1 MGERLR
7 KRANQ
12 SRMMGES
19 STESFGGKPEEAFEG
34 SFPPVMG
41 ESLIVIV
48 QNVYMAH
55 SPLCVHGQD
64 DGTVIDPTN
73 ADGDLEDF
81 APWLLPGA
89 LRLPVATV
97 PTILSRIN
105 EPVRDHFES
114 SRIFMPFR
122 FCTMR
127 HCKVRC
133 MTDARRY
140 FLQPKGRD
148 TNVCADYVD
157 GEVIFSLERGV
168 SAGEEFYLDYGPMYE
183 RSGYGGGSGSLGTGV
198 YPSDS

>member
-1 MGERLR
+1 LR
-7 KRANQ
+7 
-12 SRMMGES
+12 ES
-19 STESFGGKPEEAFEG
+19 LPS
-34 SFPPVMG
+34 VVG
-41 ESLIVIV
+41 ESLIAIV
-48 QNVYMAH
+48 QNVHMACL
-55 SPLCVHGQD
+55 SLFVHGQD
-64 DGTVIDPTN
+64 DGTVVDPTN
-73 ADGDLEDF
+73 ADGDLEEF

-105 EPVRDHFES
+105 EPVRNRDNHFDF
-114 SRIFMPFR
+114 IPVP
-122 FCTMR
+122 CDTT
-127 HCKVRC
+127 RC
-133 MTDARRY
+133 DAWLTHDAI

-157 GEVIFSLERGV
+157 GEVIFSLERAV